1 MAESFM
7 SDLMPEEESPTVLGQ
22 NKKIGSKQKMSAS
35 TETDFSISKFNNP
48 GNIERGI
55 GWDGE
60 VEGKGYGKNER
71 FAVFKTP
78 EAGLRALKM
87 DLTTKLNRHKG
98 NLRAMIAQYAP
109 STENDVEEYLKVVQQ
124 YAGVKDVYT
133 EDDINNIV
141 KGFIVMENTRELA
154 DKYIERLG

>member
-35 TETDFSISKFNNP
+35 TDTDYSISKFNNP

-60 VEGKGYGKNER
+60 VEG
-71 FAVFKTP
+71 
-78 EAGLRALKM
+78 LL
-87 DLTTKLNRHKG
+87 
-98 NLRAMIAQYAP
+98 
-109 STENDVEEYLKVVQQ
+109 YLKHL
-124 YAGVKDVYT
+124 KLD
-133 EDDINNIV
+133 
-141 KGFIVMENTRELA
+141 
-154 DKYIERLG
+154 